1 MKIYIAGK
9 ITGDPDYK
17 AKFGKA
23 ASELRAAG
31 HTPINP
37 ARLPEGMSKGDY
49 MRINFAQMDSA
60 DAIMFLPDWQD
71 SDGAQLEHAWAV
83 YVAKEIYDATTER
96 LFDGLTRGEVM
107 DGLSMCAN
115 PQLDVDCTR
124 CPLYS
129 VDDCSTKIMR
139 SAYALLQHQD
149 LLLGPAAGGDL
160 DD

>member
-1 MKIYIAGK
+1 MKVYISGK

-71 SDGAQLEHAWAV
+71 SDARSWSTLGRCTSQKRFTMQQLNAF
-83 YVAKEIYDATTER
+83 
-96 LFDGLTRGEVM
+96 LMG
-107 DGLSMCAN
+107 
-115 PQLDVDCTR
+115 
-124 CPLYS
+124 
-129 VDDCSTKIMR
+129 
-139 SAYALLQHQD
+139 
-149 LLLGPAAGGDL
+149 
-160 DD
+160 

>member
-1 MKIYIAGK
+1 MIIYISGK

-23 ASELRAAG
+23 AAELRAAG

-37 ARLPEGMSKGDY
+37 ARLPEGMNKGDY

-71 SDGAQLEHAWAV
+71 SDGARLEHAWTE
-83 YVAKEIYDATTER
+83 YVGKEIYDATQCFFEGMTH
-96 LFDGLTRGEVM
+96 DEVM

-115 PQLDVDCTR
+115 PSLDVDCTR
-124 CPLYS
+124 CPLYD
-129 VDDCSTKIMR
+129 VGDCRTKIMR

-149 LLLGPAAGGDL
+149 LLISPVAGGDL